1 MWLRVAMLVIWAIG
15 ECTCGHMCV
24 WVWSIRDCTGKGFA
38 MSRPQFPQLCRELRQ
53 GFSHGPEF

>member
-1 MWLRVAMLVIWAIG
+1 MLVIWAIG